1 MGGTTAKAGL
11 VERGIPRIAPHF
23 EVGALA
29 TAQSYGAGY
38 PVRTPVVDLVE
49 VGAGGG
55 SIAWVDPG
63 GGLRVGPQSG
73 GADPGPACYG
83 LGQTQPCV
91 TDANLVL
98 GRIDPT
104 YFLGGEQL
112 LHPELAEQAVSN
124 LARQL
129 NLTTTEAAAGIIEI
143 ANANMVAALRLVS
156 VQRGLDPRDFTLV
169 AFGGAGPMHANAL
182 AAELGI
188 RRVLIPLSPGVTSAL
203 GLLVTDLKHDYVQAH
218 MRPLDQADF
227 SDIQQIFEEFER
239 RGTEVLLSEG
249 VAPDQMAFCRAM
261 DMRYV
266 GQSFDLRVV
275 APSHDLTRD
284 DAFGLA
290 ADFFHEHERLY
301 GYAATTEPTEIVNL
315 RLTATGAIRRP
326 KMRRLPEGMSES
338 AVACKGERQ
347 VWFGQPI
354 HTKVYDRY
362 RVPAGSRVS
371 GPAIVE
377 EVDATIVIHPGYF
390 AEVDTFGNFIIE
402 KAL

>member
-11 VERGIPRIAPHF
+11 VERGTPRIAPHF

-29 TAQSYGAGY
+29 STGSTGAGY

-55 SIAWVDPG
+55 SIAWIDPG

-83 LGQTQPCV
+83 LGQTEPCI

-98 GRIDPT
+98 GRIDAN
-104 YFLGGEQL
+104 YFLGGEHCL
-112 LHPELAEQAVSN
+112 YPDLAERAVSK
-124 LARQL
+124 LGQEL
-129 NLTTTEAAAGIIEI
+129 GLSLTEAARGIIEI
-143 ANANMVAALRLVS
+143 ANANMVAAIRLVS
-156 VQRGLDPRDFTLV
+156 VQRGFDPREFTLV

-188 RRVLIPLSPGVTSAL
+188 RRVLVPMSPGVTSAL

-218 MRPLDQADF
+218 LRRLDVADF
-227 SDIQQIFEEFER
+227 SSINRVLEEFQQ
-239 RGTEVLLSEG
+239 RGRSVLASEG
-249 VAPDQMAFCRAM
+249 VSEDRMSFTPSL

-266 GQSFDLRVV
+266 GQSFELRVGTPAHALTAMD
-275 APSHDLTRD
+275 APT
-284 DAFGLA
+284 LA
-290 ADFFHEHERLY
+290 DNFFREHERVY
-301 GYAATTEPTEIVNL
+301 GYAATTEPVEIVNL

-326 KMRRLPEGMSES
+326 ELRRLPEGTSDS
-338 AVACKGERQ
+338 ASALKDHRQ
-347 VWFGQPI
+347 VWFEESI
-354 HTKVYDRY
+354 RTSVYDRY
-362 RVPAGSRVS
+362 QLRAGNVIS

-377 EVDATIVIHPGYF
+377 EVDSTTVIHPGYH
-390 AEVDTFGNFIIE
+390 AVVDTFGNLILE
-402 KAL
+402 QTP